1 MYPRSQL
8 RFGLG
13 LIALLGCTRPTERKA
28 LPHPAPLPAVVDS
41 LRQDL
46 ELEHHPSDG
55 QGKAW
60 IEEAQPRR
68 TVRAGE
74 RGRWHLVYEA
84 GELGIVEGGMVFLQV
99 SPFWGWST
107 PQTFDPARPGFT
119 LVSTQAEGV
128 RLEASNVDQQLLAV
142 RIEGRALLA
151 GEQIRLEYGA
161 GPAYATVDRFA
172 ERETRFWIAVDGNGD
187 GIRKLIADS
196 PRIDID
202 PGPADRMVLLLPS
215 SAGPGDTVELTL
227 AVLDRN
233 GNAFVDVNGEFEL
246 VVTGTAT
253 IQPSI
258 QLENADAGW
267 RRIPLRV
274 QGEGIVRV
282 RARGPHGLDAE
293 SNPLVVAR
301 STPRILWADLHGHS
315 HYSDGTGTPQDYF
328 RYARDIAALDVV
340 ALTDHDHWGIRA
352 LAMHPQM
359 WEEIQRTVRDFH
371 KPGTFVTLL
380 GYEWTNWIHGHRHV
394 LYFRDE
400 GEVLSAVDPLY
411 ESPDLL
417 WNALRGQEALTFA
430 HHSAGGPIAID
441 WNIAPDPELEPVTE
455 IVSVHGSSEAPDSPG
470 SIYSAI
476 EGNFVRNVLDY
487 GYRLGFIGSGDSH
500 DGHPGLAHMASPNG
514 GLAAILSE
522 DRTREGVLEA
532 LRARRVYATNGP
544 RIVLRTSLAG
554 HRMGTILTEWGKSVE
569 LHCVVVAET
578 EIDRIDLIQD
588 GRIVESIQG
597 DGARFA
603 SFDREVKGLESG
615 SYLYVRVVQIDG
627 GAAWSSPFFFE

>member
-1 MYPRSQL
+1 MHPRSQFPVL
-8 RFGLG
+8 LG
-13 LIALLGCTRPTERKA
+13 LIALLGCTPPAERKT
-28 LPHPAPLPAVVDS
+28 LPHPTPFPAIVES

-46 ELEHHPSDG
+46 ELERHPSDG

-68 TVRAGE
+68 TIRAGE
-74 RGRWHLVYEA
+74 RGRWRLVYEA
-84 GELGIVEGGMVFLQV
+84 GEPGIAEGGMLFLQV
-99 SPFWGWST
+99 SPFFGWST
-107 PQTFDPARPGFT
+107 PQTFDSTRPGFT

-128 RLEASNVDQQLLAV
+128 RLEASNVDQHLLAV

-151 GEQIRLEYGA
+151 GEQIRIEYGA
-161 GPAYATVDRFA
+161 GPAYARVDRFA
-172 ERETRFWIAVDGNGD
+172 ERETRFWIAVDGDGD
-187 GIRKLIADS
+187 GVRELIADS
-196 PRIDID
+196 PTIDID
-202 PGPADRMVLLLPS
+202 PGPAARMVLLLPS

-227 AVLDRN
+227 TVLDRN
-233 GNAFVDVNGEFEL
+233 GNAFVDVDGEFEL

-258 QLENADAGW
+258 QLENTDAGW
-267 RRIPLRV
+267 RRIPLQV

-282 RARGPHGLDAE
+282 RAVGPHGLEAE
-293 SNPLVVAR
+293 SNPLAVA
-301 STPRILWADLHGHS
+301 SSAARILWADLHGHS
-315 HYSDGTGTPQDYF
+315 HYSDGTGTPEDYF

-340 ALTDHDHWGIRA
+340 ALTDHDHYGIRA
-352 LAMHPQM
+352 LATHPEM
-359 WEEIQRTVRDFH
+359 WEEIQRNVRDFH
-371 KPGTFVTLL
+371 EPGTFVTLL

-400 GEVLSAVDPLY
+400 GDVLSALDPQY

-417 WNALRGQEALTFA
+417 WDALGGQEALTFA
-430 HHSAGGPIAID
+430 HHSAGGPIGID
-441 WNIAPDPELEPVTE
+441 WNIVPDPVLEPVTE
-455 IVSVHGSSEAPDSPG
+455 IVSVHGSSEAEDSPG
-470 SIYSAI
+470 LIYSPIA
-476 EGNFVRNVLDY
+476 GNFVRDILDH

-554 HRMGTILTEWGKSVE
+554 HRMGTILTEWGERAE
-569 LHCVVVAET
+569 LRCVVVAEK
-578 EIDRIDLIQD
+578 EIDHVDLIQD
-588 GRIVESIQG
+588 GHVVESISG
-597 DGARFA
+597 SGARFM
-603 SFDREVKGLESG
+603 SFEREVKGLESG
-615 SYLYVRVVQIDG
+615 SYLYVRVIQIDG
-627 GAAWSSPFFFE
+627 GAAWTSPFFFE